1 MIISAL
7 GSFLL
12 FGFLDLVFR
21 SWNGPPPQRWLVL
34 HLIGNL
40 LIAGLTAQNALLGF
54 VDPMNAMIP
63 IDENLPFFL
72 MISMHLYHL
81 VFYETSHDDR
91 FHHIVFGL
99 GAMGLVWNW
108 GRIAHTL
115 MFLMYGLPGAI
126 DYFLLLWY
134 PEKEVVLNRNI
145 TLYIRSPLASAALY
159 IVYLNLWTSQVPSVV
174 LIVSMVLMIYNTQY
188 HTMNTVLA
196 K

>member
-1 MIISAL
+1 
-7 GSFLL
+7 
-12 FGFLDLVFR
+12 
-21 SWNGPPPQRWLVL
+21 LVL

-54 VDPMNAMIP
+54 VDPMNAMNP
-63 IDENLPFFL
+63 IDENLPFFV

-81 VFYETSHDDR
+81 MFYETSSDDR
-91 FHHIVFGL
+91 FHHIVFVFGL

-115 MFLMYGLPGAI
+115 MFLMCGLPGSI

-134 PEKEVVLNRNI
+134 PEQEVVLNRNI
-145 TLYIRSPLASAALY
+145 TLYIRSPLVSAALY

-174 LIVSMVLMIYNTQY
+174 LIFAMVLMVYNTQS